1 MPQLTSLL
9 EPNAWLDPTR
19 ASAGLDS
26 IGFDTVDRFR
36 KRSGFSQINIET
48 LLDGILLLTPTGDVL
63 RANQPAYR
71 ICSQLLTNPSQ
82 SLPKVVWR
90 LCQTL
95 TAQPEAISN
104 LAETEISTAQFPK
117 LYLRA
122 QWITLEAVDHPCLL
136 VVLEDRHA
144 ANQRLAAS
152 EANQYG
158 LTPREAEVWRLR
170 RAERSNKEIAQT
182 LYISIN
188 TVKKHIKSILAKR
201 EVELGWG

>member
-1 MPQLTSLL
+1 MPQSTSLL
-9 EPNAWLDPTR
+9 EPNALTGFETID
-19 ASAGLDS
+19 
-26 IGFDTVDRFR
+26 FDTVDCFR
-36 KRSGFSQINIET
+36 KRSGYSQINIET

-71 ICSQLLTNPSQ
+71 ICSQLLTTQSQ
-82 SLPKVVWR
+82 PMPLPKVVWR

-95 TAQPEAISN
+95 MAQPEAISN

-117 LYLRA
+117 LYLRV
-122 QWITLEAVDHPCLL
+122 QWITLDAVNHPCLL

-144 ANQRLAAS
+144 ANQRLAAA
-152 EANQYG
+152 EASQYG
-158 LTPREAEVWRLR
+158 LTPREAEVWQLR
-170 RAERSNKEIAQT
+170 RAERTNKEIAQT

-201 EVELGWG
+201 EVELEWG